1 MAKIKKYDRYGIPI
15 YDVSDL
21 EEYVYSGKEKLYKIP
36 EGGICD
42 ADGYPLG
49 MLDLMGLGISLEEP
63 EETETAI
70 GLCDDEIKKRLEQTE
85 DETECNELKFR
96 LAYNRSARGEGSSC
110 IEPVFGGVTHLGKLW
125 AKDIVEEK
133 VKSIIREQDEYFNKL
148 PSEDKTREKLMS
160 MFGVD
165 YGFRVEKR
173 GDTYFIDMFDE
184 DTGKRVHFMIRDKN
198 IYTLTY
204 ENEEPQ
210 HSETED
216 IFKEQT
222 KSILAF
228 IYGE

>member
-63 EETETAI
+63 EETDTAI

-85 DETECNELKFR
+85 DETECKELKFR
-96 LAYNRSARGEGSSC
+96 LAYNRSARGEGSSF
-110 IEPVFGGVTHLGKLW
+110 IEPLFGELTHLGKSW
-125 AKDIVEEK
+125 AKDIGEEK
-133 VKSIIREQDEYFNKL
+133 VKSISREQDEYFKQL
-148 PSEDKTREKLMS
+148 PSENEISEKLKS
-160 MFGVD
+160 LFGVD
-165 YGFRVEKR
+165 YGFRIEKR
-173 GDTYFIDMFDE
+173 GDTYYIDMIDE
-184 DTGKRVHFMIRDKN
+184 DTSERIHFMIRNKN
-198 IYTLTY
+198 INTLTY
-204 ENEEPQ
+204 ENEKPL

-216 IFKEQT
+216 FFREQT